1 MSEAD
6 RRSRWDD
13 PAANAAVAGSSST
26 PPAPAGADGGAS
38 DAAARAAAIAAK
50 IAASLRPGVQGN
62 EIVKKE
68 KDEGDFVKD
77 IEVNDLRNRYVLTK
91 GSTQKQIEEETGASV
106 VTKGIWVPD
115 RTKMP
120 AGEAPLYLHIVAT
133 SQSILDAAV
142 GKVNDLINQE
152 LGPLIDDRTLIARNR
167 AMGLPPPTNATLPG
181 GRVKWPEDRIYIGLE
196 SLRNFNVRA
205 KTVGPGGM
213 FVKYIQAETGARVQ
227 IKGQGSG
234 FLENDTGRESDEPMH
249 INIAAPNQEQIDRAK
264 VLCEDLLVVLRE
276 EWQKARDASQN
287 QRGPGG
293 PGGVYQQGY
302 GTYAPQHGGQGGP
315 HGGHGQGGY
324 QGQGQAQGGYQGQA
338 QGQGQGQDPYAAYYA
353 QQNGQ
358 TGTPGTQAA
367 AAPAA
372 AASGTPAEGTDAWA
386 QYAAYWAAYG
396 YDVND
401 PQFQAW
407 QATQYGQQGQDQ
419 TPQAGAATPAP

>member
-1 MSEAD
+1 MSED
-6 RRSRWDD
+6 RKSRWDD
-13 PAANAAVAGSSST
+13 PSSST
-26 PPAPAGADGGAS
+26 PPNAAADAS

-50 IAASLRPGVQGN
+50 IAASLRPGAQGN
-62 EIVKKE
+62 ELVKQEK

-106 VTKGIWVPD
+106 VTKGVWVPD

-120 AGEAPLYLHIVAT
+120 VGESPLYLHIVAT

-142 GKVNDLINQE
+142 SKVQELIDQE
-152 LGPLIDDRTLIARNR
+152 LGPLLDQRTIVARNR
-167 AMGLPPPTNATLPG
+167 ALGLPPPENAPTG
-181 GRVKWPEDRIYIGLE
+181 GRQKWPEEKLYISLE

-234 FLENDTGRESDEPMH
+234 FMENDTGRESDDPMH
-249 INIAAPNQEQIDRAK
+249 INIAAPTQDQIDRAK
-264 VLCEDLLVVLRE
+264 VLCNDLLEVLRQ
-276 EWQKARDASQN
+276 EWSKARDAMAAQ
-287 QRGPGG
+287 QQQHHGQ
-293 PGGVYQQGY
+293 GGVYQQGY
-302 GTYAPQHGGQGGP
+302 GSYAAPQGQQGGQD
-315 HGGHGQGGY
+315 
-324 QGQGQAQGGYQGQA
+324 A
-338 QGQGQGQDPYAAYYA
+338 YAAYYA

-358 TGTPGTQAA
+358 NGTPTSAPSA
-367 AAPAA
+367 TPAA
-372 AASGTPAEGTDAWA
+372 GGAAGGATPAEGTDAWA

-407 QATQYGQQGQDQ
+407 QASQYGQQGQA
-419 TPQAGAATPAP
+419 PQAGAATPAP

>member
-1 MSEAD
+1 MAED
-6 RRSRWDD
+6 RKSRWDD
-13 PAANAAVAGSSST
+13 PSSST
-26 PPAPAGADGGAS
+26 PPTSASASADAS

-50 IAASLRPGVQGN
+50 IAASLRPGAQGN
-62 EIVKKE
+62 ELVKQEK

-106 VTKGIWVPD
+106 VTKGVWVPD
-115 RTKMP
+115 RSKMP
-120 AGEAPLYLHIVAT
+120 PGEAPLYLHIVAT

-142 GKVNDLINQE
+142 AKVQELIDQE
-152 LGPLIDDRTLIARNR
+152 LGPLLDQRTIIARNR
-167 AMGLPPPTNATLPG
+167 ALGLPPPEQTTLPG
-181 GRVKWPEDRIYIGLE
+181 GRQKWPEEKLYISLE

-234 FLENDTGRESDEPMH
+234 FMENDTGRESDDPMH
-249 INIAAPNQEQIDRAK
+249 INIAAPTQDQIDRAK
-264 VLCEDLLVVLRE
+264 VLCNDLLEVLRQ
-276 EWQKARDASQN
+276 EWSKARDAMAAQQQHHN
-287 QRGPGG
+287 Q
-293 PGGVYQQGY
+293 GGVYQQGY
-302 GTYAPQHGGQGGP
+302 GTYAPQGQQGGQD
-315 HGGHGQGGY
+315 
-324 QGQGQAQGGYQGQA
+324 A
-338 QGQGQGQDPYAAYYA
+338 YAAYYA

-358 TGTPGTQAA
+358 NGTPLSAPSATPAAGGAA
-367 AAPAA
+367 AAGGA
-372 AASGTPAEGTDAWA
+372 TPAEGTDAWA

-407 QATQYGQQGQDQ
+407 QASQYGQQGQA
-419 TPQAGAATPAP
+419 PQAGAATPAP

>member
-1 MSEAD
+1 MSED

-13 PAANAAVAGSSST
+13 PSSST
-26 PPAPAGADGGAS
+26 PPGSAPPNAAADAS

-62 EIVKKE
+62 ELMKQEK

-77 IEVNDLRNRYVLTK
+77 IEVNDLRNRYVLTR
-91 GSTQKQIEEETGASV
+91 GPTQKQIEEETGASV
-106 VTKGIWVPD
+106 VTKGVWVPD
-115 RTKMP
+115 RSKMP
-120 AGEAPLYLHIVAT
+120 PGEAPLYLHIVAT

-142 GKVNDLINQE
+142 AKVQELIDQE
-152 LGPLIDDRTLIARNR
+152 LGPLIDQRTLVARNR
-167 AMGLPPPTNATLPG
+167 AMGLPPPPEAVPA
-181 GRVKWPEDRIYIGLE
+181 GRQKWPEEKLYINLE
-196 SLRNFNVRA
+196 SSRNFNVRA

-234 FLENDTGRESDEPMH
+234 FMENDTGRESDDPMH
-249 INIAAPNQEQIDRAK
+249 INIAAPTVEQIDRAK
-264 VLCEDLLVVLRE
+264 VLCNDLLEVLRQ
-276 EWQKARDASQN
+276 EWSKAQHAMNQHQN
-287 QRGPGG
+287 QGG

-302 GTYAPQHGGQGGP
+302 GTYAPAA
-315 HGGHGQGGY
+315 
-324 QGQGQAQGGYQGQA
+324 GQAG
-338 QGQGQGQDPYAAYYA
+338 GQGQDAYAAYYA

-358 TGTPGTQAA
+358 NGTPASQ
-367 AAPAA
+367 PAA
-372 AASGTPAEGTDAWA
+372 TPAAGGATPAEGTDAWA

-407 QATQYGQQGQDQ
+407 QASQYGQQGQ
-419 TPQAGAATPAP
+419 TPQQPGAATPAP

>member
-1 MSEAD
+1 MAED
-6 RRSRWDD
+6 RKSRWDD
-13 PAANAAVAGSSST
+13 PSASSST
-26 PPAPAGADGGAS
+26 PPAGNDAS

-62 EIVKKE
+62 ELMKQEK

-106 VTKGIWVPD
+106 VTKGVWVPD

-120 AGEAPLYLHIVAT
+120 PGEAPLYLHIVAT

-142 GKVNDLINQE
+142 SKVQDLIDQE
-152 LGPLIDDRTLIARNR
+152 LGPLIDQRTLVARNR
-167 AMGLPPPTNATLPG
+167 ALGLPPPPEALPS
-181 GRVKWPEDRIYIGLE
+181 GRQKWPEEKMYIGLE
-196 SLRNFNVRA
+196 SMRNFNVRA

-234 FLENDTGRESDEPMH
+234 FMENDTGRESDDPMH
-249 INIAAPNQEQIDRAK
+249 INIAAPTQEQIDRAK
-264 VLCEDLLVVLRE
+264 TLCNDLLEVLRQ
-276 EWQKARDASQN
+276 EWSKARDAMNN
-287 QRGPGG
+287 Q
-293 PGGVYQQGY
+293 QQ
-302 GTYAPQHGGQGGP
+302 H
-315 HGGHGQGGY
+315 HSGHGQGGY
-324 QGQGQAQGGYQGQA
+324 QQQGYGGYQATSGGQA
-338 QGQGQGQDPYAAYYA
+338 QGQDAYAAYYA

-358 TGTPGTQAA
+358 NGTPSSQPAA
-367 AAPAA
+367 TPAA
-372 AASGTPAEGTDAWA
+372 AGTGGATPAEGTDAWA

-407 QATQYGQQGQDQ
+407 QATQYGQQGQGGA
-419 TPQAGAATPAP
+419 QAGAATPAP

>member
-13 PAANAAVAGSSST
+13 PSAAAGAAGGSSST
-26 PPAPAGADGGAS
+26 PPAGADGGAS

-62 EIVKKE
+62 ELVKKE

-152 LGPLIDDRTLIARNR
+152 LGPLIDDRTLVARNR
-167 AMGLPPPTNATLPG
+167 AMGLPPPANTLPG
-181 GRVKWPEDRIYIGLE
+181 GRVKWPEDKIYIGLE

-276 EWQKARDASQN
+276 EWQKARDASQHHQ

-302 GTYAPQHGGQGGP
+302 GTYAPQHGGQG
-315 HGGHGQGGY
+315 
-324 QGQGQAQGGYQGQA
+324 
-338 QGQGQGQDPYAAYYA
+338 QGQDPYAAYYA

-358 TGTPGTQAA
+358 SATPAAQAA
-367 AAPAA
+367 ATPAA
-372 AASGTPAEGTDAWA
+372 GGSATPAEGTDAWG

-407 QATQYGQQGQDQ
+407 QATQYGQQGQGQ

>member
-1 MSEAD
+1 MADSE

-13 PAANAAVAGSSST
+13 TPSAPAASSASPAPPPVAGSS
-26 PPAPAGADGGAS
+26 AANEAAS

-62 EIVKKE
+62 EVMKKE

-77 IEVNDLRNRYVLTK
+77 IEINDLRNRYVLTK
-91 GSTQKQIEEETGASV
+91 GATQKQISEETGASI

-115 RTKMP
+115 RAKMAP
-120 AGEAPLYLHIVAT
+120 GDAPLYLHIVAT

-142 GKVNDLINQE
+142 TKVNELINQE

-167 AMGLPPPTNATLPG
+167 AMGLPPPPGVAPG
-181 GRVKWPEDRIYIGLE
+181 GRVKWPEQKLFIGLDNM
-196 SLRNFNVRA
+196 RNFNVRA

-234 FLENDTGRESDEPMH
+234 FMESDTGRESEEPMH
-249 INIAAPNQEQIDRAK
+249 INIAAPNEDQVERAK
-264 VLCEDLLVVLRE
+264 VLANDLLEVLRTE
-276 EWQKARDASQN
+276 HGKARDALGQ
-287 QRGPGG
+287 QMQGQHGG
-293 PGGVYQQGY
+293 YQQGY
-302 GTYAPQHGGQGGP
+302 GQYPQ
-315 HGGHGQGGY
+315 
-324 QGQGQAQGGYQGQA
+324 QGQA
-338 QGQGQGQDPYAAYYA
+338 QGQDAYAAYYA
-353 QQNGQ
+353 QQNAQ
-358 TGTPGTQAA
+358 AAAGTPGSQPGAT
-367 AAPAA
+367 PAA
-372 AASGTPAEGTDAWA
+372 AAGGATPAEGSDAWA

-407 QATQYGQQGQDQ
+407 QASQMAQQGQGGDAAAAGAAAPGTGA
-419 TPQAGAATPAP
+419 TPQPGAATPAAAPAQ

>member
-1 MSEAD
+1 MSED
-6 RRSRWDD
+6 RKSRWDD
-13 PAANAAVAGSSST
+13 PSASSST
-26 PPAPAGADGGAS
+26 PPQANNADAS

-62 EIVKKE
+62 ELMKQEK

-106 VTKGIWVPD
+106 VTKGVWVPD

-120 AGEAPLYLHIVAT
+120 AGESPLYLHIVAT

-142 GKVNDLINQE
+142 GKVQELIDQE
-152 LGPLIDDRTLIARNR
+152 LGPLIDQRTLVARNR
-167 AMGLPPPTNATLPG
+167 AMGLPPPPEAAPA
-181 GRVKWPEDRIYIGLE
+181 GRQKWPEEKMYIGLE
-196 SLRNFNVRA
+196 SMRNFNVRA

-234 FLENDTGRESDEPMH
+234 FMENDTGRESDDPMH
-249 INIAAPNQEQIDRAK
+249 INIAAPTQEQIDRAK
-264 VLCEDLLVVLRE
+264 TLCNDLLEVLRQ
-276 EWQKARDASQN
+276 EWMKARDSMNN
-287 QRGPGG
+287 QQQHHGG
-293 PGGVYQQGY
+293 YQQQGY
-302 GTYAPQHGGQGGP
+302 GGYAPTPG
-315 HGGHGQGGY
+315 
-324 QGQGQAQGGYQGQA
+324 
-338 QGQGQGQDPYAAYYA
+338 GQGQGQDAYAAYYA

-358 TGTPGTQAA
+358 NGTPSSQPSATPAGAA
-367 AAPAA
+367 AGGA
-372 AASGTPAEGTDAWA
+372 TPAEGTDAWA

-407 QATQYGQQGQDQ
+407 QASQYGQQGQGAGQ
-419 TPQAGAATPAP
+419 APQAGAATPVP